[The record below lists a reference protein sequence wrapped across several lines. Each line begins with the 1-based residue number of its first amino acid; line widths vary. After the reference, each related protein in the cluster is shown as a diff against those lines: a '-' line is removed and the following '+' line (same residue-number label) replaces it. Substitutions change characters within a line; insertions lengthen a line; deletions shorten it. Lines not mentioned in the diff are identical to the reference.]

1 LPKFTGNSDS
11 TTRTINA
18 AQEVEVIGPADT
30 NQEWSPESETLS
42 WNGSSDL
49 LPPHFSQMTETS
61 KRGSGSSQDMHW
73 NSPMDGLTM
82 DDLSFLCPV
91 DSTSPLSGQ
100 EISAPK
106 SDRGSVSSG
115 SCERGPGPVETSRL
129 AWRRAK
135 NRTAAS
141 KCRAKQKDRTEAL
154 QKLYEESSAQNAYL
168 KRQER
173 ILKGLVISLRDCAL
187 QHDSARCSC
196 KVLHAFN
203 LRRAEQISRSM
214 NC

>member
-1 LPKFTGNSDS
+1 
-11 TTRTINA
+11 
-18 AQEVEVIGPADT
+18 
-30 NQEWSPESETLS
+30 
-42 WNGSSDL
+42 
-49 LPPHFSQMTETS
+49 
-61 KRGSGSSQDMHW
+61 
-73 NSPMDGLTM
+73 M
-82 DDLSFLCPV
+82 DDLDFLRPV

-100 EISAPK
+100 DISAPK
-106 SDRGSVSSG
+106 SDSDGRSVDRVSSQRGSEAG
-115 SCERGPGPVETSRL
+115 ETSKL

-173 ILKGLVISLRDCAL
+173 VLKGLVISLRDCAL
-187 QHDSARCSC
+187 QHDSARCRC

-203 LRRAEQISRSM
+203 MRRAEQISRSM